1 MTNAEPNHHQNQHQ
15 HDRKPPQLPLRKT
28 VVMSALIK
36 CLAVQVFAHPG
47 VIAQRLAQRVLHS
60 LGWLGEVG
68 IHIAIVQKLNKF
80 G

>member
-1 MTNAEPNHHQNQHQ
+1 MPNQTTI
-15 HDRKPPQLPLRKT
+15 KISTSTTASPQLPLRKT

-60 LGWLGEVG
+60 PVGW
-68 IHIAIVQKLNKF
+68 AK
-80 G
+80 